1 MKASSLDLAILYFL
15 PPPPLSQTKQFN
27 VFVKEIFKI
36 YSKTLHI
43 VLRLILVIF

>member
-15 PPPPLSQTKQFN
+15 PPPSQTKQFN

-36 YSKTLHI
+36 FNNKPENYFH
-43 VLRLILVIF
+43 